1 MALLK
6 VLFADDDIPDKKAL
20 ENKLR
25 KKIPDEKDLKEEEVK
40 KAIGM
45 KEYSLWKRKKA
56 LEDICKLTV
65 VNKYED
71 AIELAKDK
79 EQQFDIAIIDL
90 HWEDHKEKRDAGFE
104 ICEALEKTSQPFK
117 IVYSSRLRKDPTLR
131 RKVIGL
137 NALPLHKEFNIKEK
151 QIEKDCEQLKSVVIF
166 MEMLRSQKSKAIHES
181 FSVNLEVYGDVSGQ
195 IALGKGIT
203 QTKTLSTSDKKELLD
218 SLVEFQKEIA
228 KLGLPVDDLSIVNCD
243 VNAAI
248 KEAKKE
254 KPDSSKI
261 MTRFEGALGTIKDV
275 GDTFEKVSKWEWT
288 GKIIT
293 ILGKLG
299 PTILL

>member
-1 MALLK
+1 MTLLK
-6 VLFADDDIPDKKAL
+6 VLFADDEIPDKKAL
-20 ENKLR
+20 EKKLG

-40 KAIGM
+40 EAFKIS
-45 KEYSLWKRKKA
+45 EYSLWKQKKT
-56 LEDICKLTV
+56 LDDISKLTV

-79 EQQFDIAIIDL
+79 EKQFDVAIIDL
-90 HWEDHKEKRDAGFE
+90 HWNDYKEKGDAGFE

-117 IVYSSRLRKDPTLR
+117 IVYSTLLSKNPQLR

-137 NALPLHKEFNIKEK
+137 NALPLHKRYNIKEE

-181 FSVNLEVYGDVSGQ
+181 FSVNLAVYGDVSGQ
-195 IALGKGIT
+195 IALGKEIT
-203 QTKTLSTSDKKELLD
+203 QTKTLSISDKKELLD

-228 KLGLPVDDLSIVNCD
+228 KLDLPEDDLSIVNGD

-261 MTRFEGALGTIKDV
+261 MTRFKGALDTIKDV

-288 GKIIT
+288 GKIIAT
-293 ILGKLG
+293 LGKLG
-299 PTILL
+299 LTILL